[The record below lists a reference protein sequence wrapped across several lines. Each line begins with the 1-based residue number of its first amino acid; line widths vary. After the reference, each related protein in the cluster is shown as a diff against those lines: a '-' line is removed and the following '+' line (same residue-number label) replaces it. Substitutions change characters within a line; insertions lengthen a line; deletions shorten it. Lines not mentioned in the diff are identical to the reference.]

1 MDCARGLDR
10 KGSSIIR
17 VLWPRRKTRLPS
29 QAKLVRTFRCL
40 LVKKKR
46 DSASSCAF
54 LIDPTLSA
62 SCIKSPEYIIR
73 VHRFSIDGNVV
84 YTAEAFPTPRR
95 RAPNK
100 EVNSGGSPTGHLLL
114 FSSPLLSFLTLLSPH
129 LHNNS
134 ILFSLVDRQKFHFVS
149 FSNTLGRH
157 WISFDIWNF
166 IDFKD
171 KKKLQD
177 I

>member
-1 MDCARGLDR
+1 MQEDLIEKVHQSFVCCD
-10 KGSSIIR
+10 
-17 VLWPRRKTRLPS
+17 
-29 QAKLVRTFRCL
+29 QDAKLVFHPRQNWSAPFVVFWL
-40 LVKKKR
+40 KKKR

-149 FSNTLGRH
+149 FLKYFRTAL
-157 WISFDIWNF
+157 NF
-166 IDFKD
+166 I
-171 KKKLQD
+171 
-177 I
+177 